1 MLFSGRLE
9 FPSVQIPSARSFKF
23 QIIGRDH
30 LADGACSWPGALHW
44 QLEMVGVGARICL
57 ILGICP
63 KSLFSAFALIF
74 LGKR

>member
-30 LADGACSWPGALHW
+30 LADSACSWPGALHW
-44 QLEMVGVGARICL
+44 QLEMVGVGASIV
-57 ILGICP
+57 
-63 KSLFSAFALIF
+63 
-74 LGKR
+74 